1 MNEHVKYALL
11 SVFDKNGIGDFAQG
25 LVDLGFLLI
34 SSGGTAKHLAEKG
47 FSVTDVAEITGYPAI
62 IGHRVVT
69 LHPAIHGGILAL
81 NTPEHQA
88 DLDHYQINRI
98 NLVCVDLYPV
108 ADAIAKENATIASV
122 MEMTDIGGPTL
133 LRGAAKNHEQ
143 TIVVCDPVDRRWVV
157 EEIRRNGDLN
167 SRQRQ
172 GLAKKVFSLTSAY
185 DTVIYQFL
193 EKNCA

>member
-1 MNEHVKYALL
+1 MSAQSKYALL
-11 SVFDKNGIGDFAQG
+11 SVFDKNGIAEFAQG
-25 LVDLGFLLI
+25 LIDVGFLLI

-47 FSVTDVAEITGYPAI
+47 LPVTDVAEITGYPAI

-81 NTPEHQA
+81 DTPEHQA
-88 DLDHYQINRI
+88 DLDQYQINRI
-98 NLVCVDLYPV
+98 SLVCVDLYPV
-108 ADAIAKENATIASV
+108 ADAIAKEGATIASV

-157 EEIRRNGDLN
+157 EEIRKYGNLD

-172 GLAKKVFSLTSAY
+172 GLAKKVFALTSAY
-185 DTVIYQFL
+185 DAAIHQFL
-193 EKNCA
+193 EINCA